1 MQRRR
6 FKNILTFPERLD
18 QEVKRL
24 RAEAEKLPRGSE
36 RDQLLRKARQAETA
50 FHVNDW
56 LSSPG
61 LRTPE

>member
-6 FKNILTFPERLD
+6 FENILTFPERLD

-24 RAEAEKLPRGSE
+24 RIEAEKLPHGTE

-50 FHVNDW
+50 LHINDW
-56 LSSPG
+56 LSSPE
-61 LRTPE
+61 LRPPE

>member
-6 FKNILTFPERLD
+6 YKNILTFPERLD

-24 RAEAEKLPRGSE
+24 RIEADKLPSGSE
-36 RDQLLRKARQAETA
+36 RDQLLRRARQAETA
-50 FHVNDW
+50 LHINDW

-61 LRTPE
+61 LQTPE